1 MHVRVGKGPRTPT
14 LLSDLSRGE
23 KALPEQPV
31 CGAVGLTA
39 FELCHFAKKILN
51 VVFIVTCHSSWVVSA
66 MQVFWSPQ
74 SAFDLSR
81 FKYKNQEF
89 LLATSCD

>member
-1 MHVRVGKGPRTPT
+1 MHVHVGKGPRTPT

-39 FELCHFAKKILN
+39 FCELCHFAKKILN
-51 VVFIVTCHSSWVVSA
+51 VVFIMTCHSSWECWPCRCSGVPS
-66 MQVFWSPQ
+66 QH
-74 SAFDLSR
+74 LI
-81 FKYKNQEF
+81 
-89 LLATSCD
+89 

>member
-1 MHVRVGKGPRTPT
+1 M
-14 LLSDLSRGE
+14 
-23 KALPEQPV
+23 PEQPV
-31 CGAVGLTA
+31 CGGVGLTA
-39 FELCHFAKKILN
+39 FCELCHFARKILN
-51 VVFIVTCHSSWVVSA
+51 VVFIVTWYSSWIVLA

-89 LLATSCD
+89 VLATSCG